1 MDERKTAVM
10 PLDYLTEEDAEIFT
24 PEEISELMLKTF
36 EYLRT
41 GKEPKFTKRIMAVR
55 FRDHRKFFE
64 ENQAKYNRQVQ
75 RMKQVNSTRNRTTSH
90 DIVGSRA
97 ETERSRDDIAYENEY
112 ENENENNENKKE
124 NKQRKSSFNT
134 LIEEYTTDPDLR
146 KALKEFLR
154 HRTRIK
160 AAMTDYTLKLVLNKL
175 TKLGRTEA
183 EKVTLINTAIE
194 KGWKSVY
201 PISEEKK
208 NEGRQSNL
216 RRMYDQAVEEER
228 RNEEERNDRVPELP
242 FRSISF
248 Q

>member
-10 PLDYLTEEDAEIFT
+10 PLDYLTEEDADIFT

-64 ENQAKYNRQVQ
+64 ENQAKYKRQVQ

-90 DIVGSRA
+90 DIVGSRT
-97 ETERSRDDIAYENEY
+97 ETERSRNDIAYENEY
-112 ENENENNENKKE
+112 ENENENKERKENNKK
-124 NKQRKSSFNT
+124 KSSFDS
-134 LIEEYTTDPDLR
+134 LIEDYTEDQELR
-146 KALKEFLR
+146 KALREFLR

-183 EKVTLINTAIE
+183 EKVALINNAIE

-242 FRSISF
+242 FRSLSF